1 MRTIKQLLEVML
13 EHQELF
19 RSGLCH
25 WNSLLYNNDI
35 ITFSEKQNLSEYIRG
50 NKASKYSSWSAFREQ
65 SKDFGFYWEIGYIK
79 PRIKWIKKHIKKNS

>member
-19 RSGLCH
+19 ITGLCH

-35 ITFSEKQNLSEYIRG
+35 ITFSEKQN
-50 NKASKYSSWSAFREQ
+50 
-65 SKDFGFYWEIGYIK
+65 
-79 PRIKWIKKHIKKNS
+79 